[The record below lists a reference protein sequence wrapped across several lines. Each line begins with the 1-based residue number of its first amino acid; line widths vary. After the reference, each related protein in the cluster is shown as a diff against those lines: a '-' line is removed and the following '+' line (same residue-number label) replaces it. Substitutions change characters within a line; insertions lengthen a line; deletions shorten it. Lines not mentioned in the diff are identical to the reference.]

1 MSQQLRSYQFGSVA
15 LFVLIHLSVVAAF
28 FVRFSPWLLVWTA
41 ATYAIRM
48 FAVTAGYHRY
58 FSHRSYKLGRRAQ
71 FVMAALAQSSGQKG
85 VLWWAAHH
93 RQHHRHSDEEADVHS
108 PWQRNF
114 WWAHVGWVVSN
125 EYDAFDERQI
135 ADFARF
141 PELRWLDRYHW
152 VPAVVFAALV
162 LLIGGPA
169 AFVWGFLVSTVLLYH
184 ATFCINSL
192 AHVFGSRR
200 FDTPDQ
206 SRNNW
211 LLALLTFGE
220 GWHNNHHFSMA
231 SCSQGFR
238 WWELDITYGVLKV
251 LSYLGIARDL
261 RPFRIPRSNVFGGI

>member
-125 EYDAFDERQI
+125 EYDAFDSS
-135 ADFARF
+135 
-141 PELRWLDRYHW
+141 
-152 VPAVVFAALV
+152 ALPRDV
-162 LLIGGPA
+162 LYQ
-169 AFVWGFLVSTVLLYH
+169 F
-184 ATFCINSL
+184 
-192 AHVFGSRR
+192 FGSRLR
-200 FDTPDQ
+200 EPSLRHARPEPQ
-206 SRNNW
+206 Q
-211 LLALLTFGE
+211 LA
-220 GWHNNHHFSMA
+220 A
-231 SCSQGFR
+231 GF
-238 WWELDITYGVLKV
+238 
-251 LSYLGIARDL
+251 AHL
-261 RPFRIPRSNVFGGI
+261 R